1 MKRIIIL
8 SIALF
13 SIMVVRAQRITR
25 DFKGVSM
32 SMALKEIEASTNKYT
47 INFIYNELED
57 FTVTKNIQKKSVPDA
72 IQEVIGLYPIK
83 MTIDGN
89 SIFVECINKSE
100 RKLIGKLVDTN
111 NQPVPFA
118 NVALL
123 NLADS
128 TFITG
133 GVSNEGGNIVI
144 PCNAEKVNVRITC
157 VGYYTFCHAMTVGNV
172 GTIRMIPSTNI
183 LSTVVVKG
191 DNIIKK
197 DDRTVYLPTKKQVNS
212 TNSGVGLLFNLMV
225 PQLRIDKM
233 DNKITTN
240 DGQNVTVCIDDRKT
254 SIKEVNQLRP
264 RDIARVEF
272 QNYPTTGIYAGERA
286 VVNFITKKYETGG
299 YVDVRSENRV
309 IYNYG
314 TYDAKLN
321 IDHKKMNYTVLT
333 GTTYDD
339 NRKSGSDLIE
349 TYNFASGQIVRT
361 QQFMSGKLKKEVNYG
376 LVRAE
381 YKGKTMKLW
390 SEFGFLWTQNP
401 SRRGIYDT
409 SYEPQVL
416 ASSVTT
422 NDVYTKSAK
431 PYAEIYFM
439 KKYSDNE
446 KLNTDI
452 EYIYTHNNYNR
463 TNVEGSNNPIVNNSK
478 EDYHDVSALID
489 YSKAYKH
496 QNSIRIEGAEYFK
509 KSIGDYSGSNSS
521 HQNLTTS
528 EMLGFASYTQGF
540 GKNLNIMGR
549 LGFDYTVY
557 KLNQNKQKTFF
568 NPRANLYI
576 NYNVNKISSL
586 SFTSDYGNSWPQMSY
601 TSEVTQKVN
610 PLMILKGNPDLKIV
624 KYLDFN
630 LNYDLSVG
638 NFDFNAY
645 SSLTCCFSN
654 PAELYYENNGNMI
667 HTYTSDC
674 NFFYLNHGIS
684 NTFYMLEKSLQLQ
697 TGVDLNQSFVKHEC
711 AGHLSWF
718 VVNAKL
724 SYMTGDFSFGA
735 LYNSKE
741 KDLLPYYIQE
751 TNQDYGLWVT
761 FNHKGFYAEA
771 GARRPFNGKY
781 TRSWYDF
788 GKYSYV
794 RKDYSDAAGPFV
806 YLKLSYTFDFG
817 RKVTK
822 NDVKINRS
830 TNSGMLHP

>member
-1 MKRIIIL
+1 MKRTIIL
-8 SIALF
+8 WVALF
-13 SIMVVRAQRITR
+13 PVMIAYAQRITHVFR
-25 DFKGVSM
+25 NESM
-32 SMALKEIEASTNKYT
+32 SKALQEIQMSTTQYD

-57 FTVTKNIQKKSVPDA
+57 FTITTRVDRKDVPDA
-72 IQEVIGLYPIK
+72 IKEMIGLYPIK

-89 SIFVECINKSE
+89 KIFVECTNKSE

-111 NQPVPFA
+111 NQPVSFA

-123 NLADS
+123 NPTDT

-133 GVSNEGGNIVI
+133 GVSNEAGQFVI
-144 PCNAEKVNVRITC
+144 PCHAEKVNVRITC
-157 VGYYTFCHAMTVGNV
+157 VGYHTLYRTMTVGNV
-172 GTIRMIPSTNI
+172 GTLCMKPSTN
-183 LSTVVVKG
+183 LLNTVVVKS

-212 TNSGVGLLFNLMV
+212 TNSGVGLLFNLMI
-225 PQLRIDKM
+225 PQLRVDNM

-240 DGQNVTVCIDDRKT
+240 DGQSVTICIDDRKT
-254 SIKEVNQLRP
+254 GIKEVNQLRP

-272 QNYPTTGIYAGERA
+272 QNYPTTGIYAGDRA

-299 YVDVRSENRV
+299 YVDVRSEDRV
-309 IYNYG
+309 IHNYG
-314 TYDAKLN
+314 SYDAKLN

-339 NRKSGSDLIE
+339 NRKSGSDLTE
-349 TYNFASGQIVRT
+349 TYNFASGQVVRT
-361 QQFMSGKLKKEVNYG
+361 EQFVSGKLKKEVNYG
-376 LVRAE
+376 LGRAE
-381 YKGKTMKLW
+381 YKGKTVQLW

-401 SRRGIYDT
+401 LRRGIYNT
-409 SYEPQVL
+409 SYEPQTL

-431 PYAEIYFM
+431 PYAEISFM
-439 KKYSDNE
+439 KEYSDNA
-446 KLNTDI
+446 KLNADI

-463 TNVEGSNNPIVNNSK
+463 TNIEGSNNPIVNNSK
-478 EDYHDVSALID
+478 EDYHDVEASLN
-489 YSKAYKH
+489 YVKAYKH
-496 QNSIRIEGAEYFK
+496 QNSIRLSGAEFFK
-509 KSIGDYSGSNSS
+509 KSIGDYSGTTSS
-521 HQNLTTS
+521 HQNLASS

-540 GKNLNIMGR
+540 GKDLHVMGR

-576 NYNVNKISSL
+576 NYNINKISSL
-586 SFTSDYGNSWPQMSY
+586 YVGIDYGNSYPELSY

-610 PLMILKGNPDLKIV
+610 PLMTLKGNPDLKIV

-638 NFDFNAY
+638 NYNLTAY
-645 SSLTCCFSN
+645 SSLTCCIGN
-654 PAELYYENNGNMI
+654 PSELYEEDNGTMI
-667 HTYTSDC
+667 HTYTNDC
-674 NFFYLNHGIS
+674 NVYYLNHGIS
-684 NTFYMLEKSLQLQ
+684 NTFYMLGKSLQLQ
-697 TGVDLNQSFVKHEC
+697 TGVDLNQSFVIHEC

-718 VVNAKL
+718 VVKAKL

-751 TNQDYGLWVT
+751 TEQDYGLWAT
-761 FNHKGFYAEA
+761 FSHHGFYAEA

-788 GKYSYV
+788 GKYSYA
-794 RKDYSDAAGPFV
+794 RKNYSDAVGPFV

-817 RKVTK
+817 RKVKK
-822 NDVKINRS
+822 NNVDINRS
-830 TNSGMLHP
+830 TSSGMLHP